1 MTGIGRRIWKWLAGI
16 FAGTAILLALL
27 VGAFRIVVS
36 QAPDYRQPISD
47 WASSLLGLPVEIE
60 RLDARF
66 GLGGPELV
74 LAGSTIF
81 SADRSEAL
89 VQVSEATV
97 SLDVNALLF
106 KWKLAA
112 DTFTL
117 DGLTLEME
125 RSGGGQLLLF
135 DRPLESLPRG
145 QGPAPISE
153 LRVRDATVIFR
164 DRMIGGRDWVLR
176 DFEAYLVQKAGTSRI
191 EGRFS
196 PPGELSD
203 QVTFWSSHNP
213 ETWKAYVSTQRLN
226 LAALKQIPGM
236 PAQVPGAGTGSVRLW
251 VDGQGAVVSRASVET
266 EVRELVLG
274 YGEGELAGYDLLGG
288 RLEWDMLASGWRGR
302 IEDLRVRRQDS
313 QWSSSRIMVE
323 KRAATGQQ
331 EGDFFVDADFL
342 RLDDLAPFVALV
354 PGDDLRESLRAMRPR
369 GDVAGLTAQL
379 AVVDRETRGY
389 HVELSA
395 EVQAVGFEP
404 YGKLPGV
411 AGLSGKLRTDPKG
424 GRIELDSRD
433 LRISFPTLFRDPL
446 EFDAARGLVVWSRG
460 ADGLTVIGDGMT
472 AENRDL
478 GIDAGFRLRLP
489 AGEETGRID
498 VQATASN
505 VDLAAKSR
513 YLPVGIMS
521 DKVVGWLDAAIVSG
535 RVPTARLELGGPT
548 RGFPY
553 PDGEGVFEVSFST
566 QDLVL
571 DYAREWPR
579 GTGIQADILFRG
591 PGLVADIRDGRI
603 VGTTVRNLKVEIPVL
618 REGMLSIEGTAA
630 GPLEAVRNY
639 ALESPLE
646 KTIGPALTETRI
658 ENGDAEVAVD
668 LLLPLKDLGGRDVR
682 VDLDIQDARLLY
694 GQVNHPL
701 ESATGRLTVK
711 NDVVTAE
718 GITGVFLGRPVLID
732 VAPYEDL
739 GTRAYVKGEITR
751 EALVDVL
758 NIPMENYLLGE
769 AEWTGYVHFPRA
781 GADGQFWIHLDSELR
796 GMELSLP
803 YPVAKP
809 AEEPLPLSIDF
820 EFPEPGLTEWTA
832 DYGARF
838 SAQARFATA
847 DAGLDFEAAAI
858 LLGSAGARIGDER
871 GLVVEGETDRLP
883 ALDWI
888 GVRFTDTGEGRL
900 ENLLTR
906 IDVTVA
912 DASFGAQHFADVS
925 ARLEQASGD
934 WLLDLDSEGLSG
946 RVTIPMIMATGKP
959 VILDM
964 VRLYLGGEDRDGEG
978 DSTDPRKV
986 PAMRVAAEDFRL
998 EGLRLGRLDA
1008 EIIAVPNGFLLERYT
1023 IDGPSH
1029 SIQGQGR
1036 SLLGFGQDDSAVTL
1050 EAQTTDMG
1058 SAMEYMGFERAL
1070 EAKSASFNMDLRW
1083 HGGLPESI
1091 PRVAEGTAQLDI
1103 KSGSLTEVKP
1113 GAGRVFGLLS
1123 VQALPRRL
1131 TLDFRDVFK
1140 KGFYFDELRG
1150 DFAIADGKAYT
1161 DNLVFRSPAA
1171 DIGIAGYVNLTD
1183 RLYDQTAIVSA
1194 DVGNTLPVVG
1204 AIAAG
1209 PAIGAGLFVLKE
1221 IFKEPLR
1228 GMINVQYRITGPWEN
1243 PDVVRVAAAA
1253 GGAGTAAEPP
1263 AKDAAQTPSGGG

>member
-16 FAGTAILLALL
+16 FAATAILLALL
-27 VGAFRIVVS
+27 LGAFRIVVS

-47 WASSLLGLPVEIE
+47 WASGLLGLPVEIE

-66 GLGGPELV
+66 GFGGPELV
-74 LAGSTIF
+74 LASSTIF

-117 DGLTLEME
+117 DGLTLEMD
-125 RSGGGQLLLF
+125 RSESGELLLF
-135 DRPLESLPRG
+135 DRPLETLPRG

-164 DRMIGGRDWVLR
+164 DQMLGGRDWVLR
-176 DFEAYLVQKAGTSRI
+176 DFEAYLVQRAGASRI

-203 QVTFWSSHNP
+203 QVTFWASHDP
-213 ETWKAYVSTQRLN
+213 EAWKAYVSTQRLN

-236 PAQVPGAGTGSVRLW
+236 PALVPGAGVGSVRLW
-251 VDGQGAVVSRASVET
+251 VDGRDAVVNRASAET
-266 EVRELVLG
+266 EVRDLLLG
-274 YGEGELAGYDLLGG
+274 YGEGEPAEYDLISG

-302 IEDLRVRRQDS
+302 VEDLRVRRRDS
-313 QWSSSRIMVE
+313 QWSSARIMVE
-323 KRAATGQQ
+323 KRAPTGRQ
-331 EGDFFVDADFL
+331 EGDFFIDADFL
-342 RLDDLAPFVALV
+342 RLDDLLPFVALV
-354 PGDDLRESLRAMRPR
+354 PGEDLRESLQLMRPS

-404 YGKLPGV
+404 YGRFPGV

-424 GRIELDSRD
+424 GRIELDSRE
-433 LRISFPTLFRDPL
+433 LKLTLPTLFRDPL
-446 EFDAARGLVVWSRG
+446 DFDAARGLVVWSRG
-460 ADGLTVIGDGMT
+460 SDGLTVIGDGIT

-489 AGEETGRID
+489 SGDETGRLD

-505 VDLAAKSR
+505 VDLTAVSR
-513 YLPVGIMS
+513 YLPVGIMP

-553 PDGEGVFEVSFST
+553 PEGEGIFEVSFST
-566 QDLVL
+566 QDLAL
-571 DYAREWPR
+571 DYARGWPG
-579 GTGIQADILFRG
+579 GTGIHADILFRG
-591 PGLVADIRDGRI
+591 PGLFADIRDGRLA
-603 VGTTVRNLKVEIPVL
+603 GATVQNLKVEMPVL
-618 REGMLSIEGTAA
+618 REGMLFIEGTAA
-630 GPLEAVRNY
+630 GPLEAFRNY

-658 ENGDAEVAVD
+658 ESGDAEVAVD
-668 LLLPLKDLGGRDVR
+668 ITLPLKDLDGREVQ
-682 VDLDIQDARLLY
+682 VDLDIKDARLLY

-701 ESATGRLTVK
+701 ESTTGRLTVK

-732 VAPYEDL
+732 VAPYEDV

-758 NIPMENYLLGE
+758 NIPMENYLQGE
-769 AEWTGYVHFPRA
+769 AEWTGYAHFPRA
-781 GADGQFWIHLDSELR
+781 GTDGRFWIHLDSDLT
-796 GMELSLP
+796 GMDLSLP
-803 YPVAKP
+803 YPVVKQV
-809 AEEPLPLSIDF
+809 EEALPLSIDF
-820 EFPEPGLTEWTA
+820 EFPEPGITEWTA
-832 DYGARF
+832 DYGGRF

-847 DAGLDFEAAAI
+847 DPGLDFQAAAI
-858 LLGSAGARIGDER
+858 LLGSRGARIGDDQ

-900 ENLLTR
+900 EDLLTR

-912 DASFGAQHFADVS
+912 DASFGGQHFSNVS
-925 ARLEQASGD
+925 ARLQQATTN
-934 WLLDLDSEGLSG
+934 WILDLDGQGVSG
-946 RVTIPMIMATGKP
+946 SVTIPMVMSTGEP
-959 VILDM
+959 VVLDM
-964 VRLYLGGEDRDGEG
+964 ASFHLGDDDRDGEG
-978 DSTDPRKV
+978 GATDPRKV
-986 PAMRVAAEDFRL
+986 PAMRIEAEDFRL
-998 EGLRLGRLDA
+998 EGLRLGRLEA
-1008 EIIAVPNGFLLERYT
+1008 EIKAVPNGFLLDHYT
-1023 IDGPSH
+1023 ITGPSH
-1029 SIQGQGR
+1029 TIQGQGR
-1036 SLLGFGQDDSAVTL
+1036 SLLGFGQDESAVTL
-1050 EAQTTDMG
+1050 EAETEDIG
-1058 SAMEYMGFERAL
+1058 SAMEYMGFERTL
-1070 EAKSASFNMDLRW
+1070 EAKSATFTTDLRW
-1083 HGGLPESI
+1083 QGGLPESVLQ
-1091 PRVAEGTAQLDI
+1091 VADGTARLDI

-1140 KGFYFDELRG
+1140 KGFFFDELRG
-1150 DFAIADGKAYT
+1150 DFSIGDGKAYT
-1161 DNLVFRSPAA
+1161 ENLVFRSPAA
-1171 DIGIAGYVNLTD
+1171 DIGIVGYVNLTD

-1228 GMINVQYRITGPWEN
+1228 GMINVQYRITGPWED
-1243 PDVVRVAAAA
+1243 PEVARIAAAE
-1253 GGAGTAAEPP
+1253 GSSGTASEPP
-1263 AKDAAQTPSGGG
+1263 AENAEQTPSGGG